1 MLGVWVVVDQ
11 EVCVH
16 LFDHPINERPGSMV
30 QQFPAD
36 TTLRE
41 VLMVTEAKIERR
53 IEEMLERGMV

>member
-1 MLGVWVVVDQ
+1 MNDIWTVVDQ
-11 EVCVH
+11 ELCVH

-41 VLMVTEAKIERR
+41 VLMVTEAKIGRR
-53 IEEMLERGMV
+53 IEEMLERGIE